1 MKLSKNIILNSDS
14 YKYSQFNQY
23 PKNTEYVYSY
33 IESRGGAWNATVFF
47 GLQAFIKEYLT
58 TPITK
63 EDIDVAEAII
73 TAHGEPFYREGW
85 EYILTA
91 HKGRLPV
98 VIKAAP
104 EGCLIPTK
112 NVLATIENTDRN
124 CGWLTSFLETAIL
137 RAIWY
142 PTTVATNSYE
152 SKKIILNALE
162 KTGDPTLIDFK
173 LHDFGARGVSSMESA
188 GLGAAAHLIN
198 FMGTDTITGLLY
210 AREYYGADMAGF
222 SIPAMEHSTV
232 TSWGR
237 EGEVD
242 SYRNMLK
249 THGKK
254 GSPIAFVSDSYDIF
268 EACKMWGTELK
279 QDVLDSGAVVVIRPD
294 SGDPSDVV
302 VKCLYILEK
311 YYGSVKNDKGFRV
324 LNNVRVI
331 QGDGIDHATIRSIL
345 FCMELAGFS
354 ADNVAFGQGG
364 ALLQQVNRDTLKF
377 AMKCSTIGIRVPFV
391 SEREKD
397 DVMYMEGSQLEWR
410 DVYKDPITDHGKV
423 SKKGRVTLWN
433 SGGEYVSA
441 VDQPRGWADKS
452 FGPWVEALSEVYRDG
467 VLVKEITFDEVRAN
481 ARR

>member
-33 IESRGGAWNATVFF
+33 IESRGGQWDQTVFF

-85 EYILTA
+85 EYILEA
-91 HKGRLPV
+91 HGGRLPV
-98 VIKAAP
+98 SIKAAA
-104 EGCLIPTK
+104 EGTLIPTK
-112 NVLATIENTDRN
+112 NVLATIVNTDPK
-124 CGWLTSFLETAIL
+124 CWWLTSFLETAIL

-173 LHDFGARGVSSMESA
+173 LHDFGARGVSSLESS
-188 GLGAAAHLIN
+188 GLGGAAHLIN
-198 FMGTDTITGLLY
+198 FMGTDNISGLLY
-210 AREYYGADMAGF
+210 AGEFYNAGIAGF

-249 THGKK
+249 THGKA
-254 GSPIAFVSDSYDIF
+254 GSPIAFVSDSYDIYN
-268 EACKMWGTELK
+268 ACKMWGTELK

-294 SGDPSDVV
+294 SGEPSEVV
-302 VKCLYILEK
+302 TKCLYILEK
-311 YYGSVKNDKGFRV
+311 YYGSVKNAKGFRV

-345 FCMELAGFS
+345 FVMELAGFS

-364 ALLQQVNRDTLKF
+364 ALLQQVNRDTMKF
-377 AMKCSTIGIRVPFV
+377 AMKCSAIGVREYVEFSDDPTFVTPSRV
-391 SEREKD
+391 
-397 DVMYMEGSQLEWR
+397 EWR
-410 DVYKDPITDHGKV
+410 DVFKDPITDHGKA
-423 SKKGRVTLWN
+423 SKKGRVTLWQ
-433 SGGEYVSA
+433 SGGSFESA
-441 VDQPRGWADKS
+441 VEQPRGWADKS
-452 FGPWVEALSEVYRDG
+452 IGPWVEALSEVYRDG

-481 ARR
+481 ARK